1 MIIKV
6 RKSQKHFFWNSI
18 AQKTNKIFDK
28 ILPLSNISFFWAME
42 FQEKMVLRFT
52 DLLLQQ
58 VQYLS
63 IFEKVC
69 CKIISSSGTLN
80 TDALTNKQIHTSKE
94 HFLTLSSFWGCVYSK
109 NIFVLSRSSRTNCIK
124 TKLNRHWLDFLT
136 TGDQKRHPCIFP
148 LIEKKTK
155 FVYKK

>member
-1 MIIKV
+1 MILFKYFI
-6 RKSQKHFFWNSI
+6 RKLFSGRSGWLPTYWMDVEN
-18 AQKTNKIFDK
+18 TN
-28 ILPLSNISFFWAME
+28 LAISFWLPN
-42 FQEKMVLRFT
+42 KLKST
-52 DLLLQQ
+52 DLLIQH
-58 VQYLS
+58 VQYLL

-136 TGDQKRHPCIFP
+136 TGDQKRHLCIF
-148 LIEKKTK
+148 LSDWKEDKICLQKVK
-155 FVYKK
+155 